1 MAPNKVI
8 KRRNERGQS
17 LVETAL
23 LLPILLLI
31 IAGLVEISN
40 LIIAQSK
47 TDTAARIGARF
58 GANGGE
64 PDGIRIAALNSL

>member
-1 MAPNKVI
+1 MVH
-8 KRRNERGQS
+8 RERTFRQRERGQS